1 MQSIHTIL
9 RASTAVTDLL
19 ADGADSVMHLME
31 TQGGRN
37 PYICIDS
44 DGEPLGTFED
54 TVTEEEINLTITIIS
69 DWQYTNGAN
78 VGAWNIGQQVKA
90 LLEVS
95 TGTYGLEEIKK
106 INYQGYNIQQ
116 FNNAARDKV
125 LLEQEYQVFVKR

>member
-19 ADGADSVMHLME
+19 ADGADGVMHLME
-31 TQGGRN
+31 SQGGAN

-44 DGEPLGTFED
+44 DGDPLGTFED

-69 DWQYTNGAN
+69 DWQYTTGAN
-78 VGAWNIGQQVKA
+78 VGAWSIGQQVKT
-90 LLEVS
+90 LLEAT
-95 TGTYGLEEIKK
+95 TGTYSSEEIKK
-106 INYQGYNIQQ
+106 INYQGYSMQY
-116 FNNAARDKV
+116 FANAGKDKV